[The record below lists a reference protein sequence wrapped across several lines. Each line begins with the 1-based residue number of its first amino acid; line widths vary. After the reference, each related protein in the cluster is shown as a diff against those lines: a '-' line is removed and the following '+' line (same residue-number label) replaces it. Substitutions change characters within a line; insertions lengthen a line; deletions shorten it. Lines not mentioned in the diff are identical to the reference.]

1 MCAFGDFLDKYIE
14 KNLFSTDV
22 LSGNIVSMDI
32 DSKNRMLKIDVAFS
46 QPVKRLTLFEIE
58 KKLQNS
64 KLNLYKVSINPSF
77 PSETFFAEYYN
88 DLIQQISKETKS
100 VCGILKDSFA
110 TLNENN
116 LEISLAHGGKNI
128 LCLSDRQR
136 SRGVFDEKVKDI

>member
-116 LEISLAHGGKNI
+116 LEISLAH
-128 LCLSDRQR
+128 
-136 SRGVFDEKVKDI
+136 

>member
-77 PSETFFAEYYN
+77 PSETF
-88 DLIQQISKETKS
+88 
-100 VCGILKDSFA
+100 
-110 TLNENN
+110 
-116 LEISLAHGGKNI
+116 
-128 LCLSDRQR
+128 
-136 SRGVFDEKVKDI
+136 